1 MLKDEKIQVL
11 TELGL
16 TLLQAKVYLALVSL
30 GEPTATKVAA
40 LSKVARQEVYRI
52 IDELKEAGL
61 VSTIVAVP
69 TIFKPLPFEEGISA
83 LLKRQME
90 QTAKLRKTVGK
101 ILGQKTIK
109 SKEELVARYRF
120 EMVPRKAPWFEK
132 YHLRME
138 SYKEFDLLTS
148 FKRFSSRILYDQYV
162 FGRAA
167 KKGTAIRILTEKP
180 PPESRIIPIMNDLR
194 GHSNFE
200 IRFLRSFAKIVLV
213 IMDGNEVALA
223 LAPTDQ
229 VGPPYLVSNH
239 PSFVHMAQQYFEL
252 RWKEALEL

>member
-16 TLLQAKVYLALVSL
+16 TLLQARIYLALVSL
-30 GEPTATKVAA
+30 EEPTAAKVAG

-61 VSTIVAVP
+61 VSTIVAAP
-69 TIFKPLPFEEGISA
+69 TIFKPLPFAEGISV

-101 ILGQKTIK
+101 ILGQKTIE
-109 SKEELVARYRF
+109 SKEELVVKYRF
-120 EMVPRKAPWFEK
+120 EMVPKKAPWFK
-132 YHLRME
+132 KNYLRFE

-148 FKRFSSRILYDQYV
+148 FKRFSSRVIYDQHV

-180 PPESRIIPIMNDLR
+180 PAESRAIPIINNLR
-194 GHSNFE
+194 RYPNFE
-200 IRFLRSFAKIVLV
+200 IRFLRSFFKVVLV

-223 LAPTDQ
+223 LTPADR

-239 PSFVHMAQQYFEL
+239 PSFVHMAQHYFEL
-252 RWKEALEL
+252 RWKEALEV